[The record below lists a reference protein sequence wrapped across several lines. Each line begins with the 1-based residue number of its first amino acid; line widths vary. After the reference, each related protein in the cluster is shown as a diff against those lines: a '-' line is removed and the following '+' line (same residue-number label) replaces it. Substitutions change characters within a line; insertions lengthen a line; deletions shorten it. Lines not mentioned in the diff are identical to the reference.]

1 MKQLSYVF
9 LLIAFSACGQS
20 DNPERKKL
28 LDITTDEY
36 WKDSLTPDEF
46 YILREQGTERAFSGK
61 YWNFKGNGIFACR
74 ACQLPLFN
82 SKTKY
87 KSGTGWPSFFDQL
100 GSNVEMQTDQT
111 IGYSRNEIHCTR
123 CKGHLGHVFEDG
135 PKPSGKRYCVNSLS
149 IHFQELK

>member
-82 SKTKY
+82 SNTKY

-111 IGYSRNEIHCTR
+111 LGYSRNEIHSTR